1 MFENV
6 SRRSLLRGAAA
17 GAALGLVPA
26 RFAIGGQAKVKVGLL
41 LSHGGTFAIPGI
53 AVTNGIKMAVAEMNG
68 KLGGRD
74 VEFVMV
80 DDESDPA
87 KAPENTHRLVTAENV
102 DFLVGP
108 VHSGVA
114 MGMVRVV
121 RETETITVIPNA
133 GFNAAT
139 GALCARNLF
148 RTSFSNW
155 QVNAPMGKVAVDRGY
170 KTVVTVTWKYA
181 AGEEMIAAFVDR
193 YSKEGGKVLKQM
205 TLPFPNQEF
214 QAHLTEIASLK
225 PDAVFVF
232 FAGAGAL
239 KFVKDYAAAG
249 LKSIPLLGSGFITD
263 GVLQAQGEAAEGVL
277 TTLHYADALDTPE
290 NTAFRAAYIKAF
302 GKAPDVYAVQGY
314 DTGQLLAAGMA
325 GVKGDTKAKAAL
337 IAAMEA
343 AVIKSPRGTFTLSKA
358 HNPIQDVYLRQVQ
371 GGKEIVLG
379 VAEKAVA
386 DPGTGCNFA

>member
-1 MFENV
+1 
-6 SRRSLLRGAAA
+6 
-17 GAALGLVPA
+17 
-26 RFAIGGQAKVKVGLL
+26 
-41 LSHGGTFAIPGI
+41 
-53 AVTNGIKMAVAEMNG
+53 MNG

-87 KAPENTHRLVTAENV
+87 KAPENTHKLVTAENV

-133 GFNAAT
+133 GFKRRHRAT
-139 GALCARNLF
+139 VHTEPVPHLVQQLAGECADGQ
-148 RTSFSNW
+148 S
-155 QVNAPMGKVAVDRGY
+155 RGRPRY

-263 GVLQAQGEAAEGVL
+263 GVLQAQGEAAE
-277 TTLHYADALDTPE
+277 A
-290 NTAFRAAYIKAF
+290 
-302 GKAPDVYAVQGY
+302 
-314 DTGQLLAAGMA
+314 
-325 GVKGDTKAKAAL
+325 
-337 IAAMEA
+337 
-343 AVIKSPRGTFTLSKA
+343 
-358 HNPIQDVYLRQVQ
+358 
-371 GGKEIVLG
+371 
-379 VAEKAVA
+379 
-386 DPGTGCNFA
+386 C